1 MACISGCL
9 TTKHERQL
17 ERAKRKIER
26 QVLRFPE
33 LNRIDTIEA
42 VKVEIDT
49 VYIDGGEVDTF
60 FKGWQVGDTLRLV
73 DTVTMAE
80 VITVIKENKIYQK
93 LTVPG
98 DTIRII
104 DTVRLS
110 VPVERIVIR
119 RDLWFEM
126 RRNAGRLW
134 WLLVVV
140 AFLAGIGLAIKKYL
154 FG

>member
-60 FKGWQVGDTLRLV
+60 FKGWQVGDTLRLA